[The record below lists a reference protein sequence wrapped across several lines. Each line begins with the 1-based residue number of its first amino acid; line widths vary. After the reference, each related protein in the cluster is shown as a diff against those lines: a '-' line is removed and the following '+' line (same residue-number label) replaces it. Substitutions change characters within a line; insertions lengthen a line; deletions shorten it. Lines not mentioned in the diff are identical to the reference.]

1 MSVVDIAEYPE
12 RMTALECL
20 PGGGYEG
27 LFLFGWAIGKRCN
40 FACSYCSKEFH
51 DRVSPHR
58 SFDELRDVW
67 SNVKRQIVPR
77 NMAAAIEFTGGEPTL
92 NPDFLDLVRYLDLT
106 QRPAMRWMGTTTN
119 GTQTLQYYEELTEH
133 LDWICFST
141 HFEWWDEHDFM
152 TTLLDLNRTLAK
164 RKRRP
169 ELSVNLMY
177 ETWSLEQ
184 VEKIKAI
191 VAAEGIKNLPIMVF
205 NEYGSK
211 GIRNKHSQPFDY
223 GAYRTA
229 RDGIGPGVDGAM
241 AEQAAT
247 SSAESMLKEHSDQID
262 YADMQL
268 TLDNGQKLP
277 VHAQAL
283 VNMRVNKFPGWRCN
297 AGTDRIFINTD
308 GMVYGG
314 MCKAVQLGDM
324 LSEFK
329 LLDKP
334 VVCDGRECF
343 CMSDVRIKKWKS

>member
-1 MSVVDIAEYPE
+1 MAG
-12 RMTALECL
+12 LEC
-20 PGGGYEG
+20 PAGGGYDG

-51 DRVSPHR
+51 DRISPHR

-67 SNVKRQIVPR
+67 SNVKRQIAPR
-77 NMAAAIEFTGGEPTL
+77 NMAAAVEFTGGEPTL

-106 QRPAMRWMGTTTN
+106 QRSALRWMGTTTN
-119 GTQTLQYYEELTEH
+119 GTQSLQYYEELTEH

-141 HFEWWDEHDFM
+141 HFEWWNEHDFM
-152 TTLLDLNRTLAK
+152 TTLLDLKRALAK
-164 RKRRP
+164 RRRQP
-169 ELSVNLMY
+169 DINVNLMY
-177 ETWSLEQ
+177 ETWSLDQ

-191 VAAEGIKNLPIMVF
+191 VAAEGITNLPIMVY

-211 GIRNKHSQPFDY
+211 GIRNKNSQPFDY
-223 GAYRTA
+223 SAYLKD
-229 RDGIGPGVDGAM
+229 RDGI
-241 AEQAAT
+241 EQAAIQT
-247 SSAESMLKEHSDQID
+247 HGSDASAETMLAEHSGQVDNP
-262 YADMQL
+262 DMQL
-268 TLDNGQKLP
+268 TLDDGQRIP
-277 VHAQAL
+277 VHAQIL
-283 VNMRVNKFPGWRCN
+283 VNLHLNKFPGWRCN
-297 AGTDRIFINTD
+297 AGIDRIFINTD

-343 CMSDVRIKKWKS
+343 CMSDVRIKKWKE